1 MSDSSASFLY
11 DAVEPS
17 PVEAEE
23 HLTIFHT
30 HKSKYF
36 PSVYV
41 PSTTTAQQLRPEQPF
56 SWLCI
61 MTMASGLTSQQQ
73 VLGSKIRD
81 TLAQEM
87 LLRSD
92 QSIDLLI
99 RLLAYVGWINYQVQ
113 SRPSLSVF
121 TQLAT
126 SLVFEVGLNKPLPED
141 PQVSLCINSQNH
153 PKSPTVR
160 TMEERRAVL
169 GCFLITSMS
178 VCCSI
183 PFLKRGLIVFS
194 GSHHSCTKL
203 MHYAGHHT

>member
-36 PSVYV
+36 PFVYV
-41 PSTTTAQQLRPEQPF
+41 PSTTTAQQLRQEQPF

-61 MTMASGLTSQQQ
+61 MTMASGSTSQQQ
-73 VLGSKIRD
+73 VLGSKMRD

-87 LLRSD
+87 LLGSD

-99 RLLAYVGWINYQVQ
+99 RLLAYVGWYGVSAPQNYIITGFLPHKLEL
-113 SRPSLSVF
+113 SDTDYFLSGSITRCKADPPYPSLH
-121 TQLAT
+121 
-126 SLVFEVGLNKPLPED
+126 SLP
-141 PQVSLCINSQNH
+141 
-153 PKSPTVR
+153 
-160 TMEERRAVL
+160 
-169 GCFLITSMS
+169 
-178 VCCSI
+178 
-183 PFLKRGLIVFS
+183 
-194 GSHHSCTKL
+194 HH
-203 MHYAGHHT
+203 